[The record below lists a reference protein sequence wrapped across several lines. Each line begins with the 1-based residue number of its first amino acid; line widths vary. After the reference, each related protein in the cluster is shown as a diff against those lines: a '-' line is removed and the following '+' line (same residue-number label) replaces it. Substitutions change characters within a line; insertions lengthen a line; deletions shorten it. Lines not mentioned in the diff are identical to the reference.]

1 MKKNLL
7 KLISIFALFAFI
19 LAACA
24 PTSSEK
30 VVEEVQNETV
40 EEVRPEEAIISNET
54 EGDEELAYPAQEV
67 QVIVQEESIYPVEE
81 IDMEA
86 LILEKAAGNH
96 TLDFI
101 LGEERTR
108 EEWNTILNRMIGYGA
123 NISPEEKELIIDWLV
138 NRN

>member
-1 MKKNLL
+1 MNKNLY
-7 KLISIFALFAFI
+7 KIISILALSIFV
-19 LAACA
+19 LGACA
-24 PTSSEK
+24 PVSSEQ
-30 VVEEVQNETV
+30 VVEDEQNTTV
-40 EEVRPEEAIISNET
+40 EVMEDTSADVQTGAEA
-54 EGDEELAYPAQEV
+54 ELAYPAQEE

-138 NRN
+138 SRN

>member
-1 MKKNLL
+1 
-7 KLISIFALFAFI
+7 
-19 LAACA
+19 
-24 PTSSEK
+24 
-30 VVEEVQNETV
+30 
-40 EEVRPEEAIISNET
+40 
-54 EGDEELAYPAQEV
+54 
-67 QVIVQEESIYPVEE
+67 
-81 IDMEA
+81 MEA

-101 LGEERTR
+101 LGEERTC